1 MFEKVYEIGELDSR
15 SNVGVVTAITPLIKY
30 LRKQNLNIEYFTYD
44 RLPKKKV
51 FWFYKFLSTLSLR
64 SPRLSVSS
72 NFRNLWAIRA
82 IQEISEDDILHI
94 HSFTLLPQM
103 LSSLKI
109 PKNVII
115 TYYGT
120 HSGIIDVGGLTNPY
134 YLRAILNIPDGIII
148 DETDRNFLLKR
159 SRKYILDSEEILKRK
174 MIMFPFIGIDD
185 EVFDPKNTKP
195 NPWYQNNINNDGLV
209 IFKGGAIESMKGD
222 SILIKIAETVLSQRK
237 DIYFIWGGYFRG
249 YPPNEQA
256 ILKKELMQLCE
267 RYPKNAFYM
276 GTYSHTDLP
285 SLLKRADVVPHFHN
299 TVSNCLSTFGREATM
314 MGRFI
319 LATNIGWYR
328 EFFGKSQGLKVFDW
342 DTKDKIIKNTTDQLI
357 YLADNINETR
367 KKGMENRKY
376 ALKYCSAKVS
386 ALQHKSIYEAFAN
399 DKPIPTTEE
408 LLLIAKNA
416 GE

>member
-1 MFEKVYEIGELDSR
+1 MFEKVYELGELDSR

-30 LRKQNLNIEYFTYD
+30 LRKQNLNIEYLTYD

-64 SPRLSVSS
+64 SPSLGVSN

-82 IQEISEDDILHI
+82 IQEMGEEDILHI
-94 HSFTLLPQM
+94 HSFTLLPHM
-103 LSSLKI
+103 LLSLKI
-109 PKNVII
+109 PRNVII

-134 YLRAILNIPDGIII
+134 YLRAILNIPDAIII

-159 SRKYILDSEEILKRK
+159 SRKYNADSEEILKRK

-185 EVFDPKNTKP
+185 EVFDPKNIKP
-195 NPWYQNNINNDGLV
+195 NPWFQKYINNDGLV

-222 SILIKIAETVLSQRK
+222 SMLIKIADTVLSNRK
-237 DIYFIWGGYFRG
+237 DIYFIWGGYFRR

-256 ILKKELMQLCE
+256 ILKKELEQLCE
-267 RYPKNAFYM
+267 KYPKNAFYL

-285 SLLKRADVVPHFHN
+285 SLLSRADVVPHFHN

-314 MGRFI
+314 MGRYI

-328 EFFGKSQGLKVFDW
+328 DFFQTSNGLQVFDW
-342 DTKDKIIKNTTDQLI
+342 DTEDKIIQKTKDQLI

-367 KKGMENRKY
+367 KKGLENRKY

-386 ALQHKSIYEAFAN
+386 ALQHKKIYEALAN
-399 DKPIPTTEE
+399 NEPIPTTEE
-408 LLLIAKNA
+408 LLSLAQKV